1 MGASASPPCVWW
13 VRLKVVESV
22 PRNSVTV
29 CTAGSNK
36 HAAVALPVSATVLGL
51 LEALLVM
58 VSVPVSA
65 LPTTVGAKVTV
76 TAQLAPAASDA
87 GQVLVWVYGPLME
100 MLEIVSGAVPLLVSV
115 TLRGVHVWFTCV
127 SGSVS
132 EVAERVSC
140 AVDPPVPLNVTVC
153 GLPGAPS
160 VKVSVPVTAPVA
172 VGVKITLTV
181 HVPPGPS
188 VAGQLLVWEKPAEV
202 AMLVIAKL
210 DPPVLLTVTGM
221 GLDGWLTGVVGNVKL
236 VVESAK

>member
-76 TAQLAPAASDA
+76 TAQLAPGASDPA
-87 GQVLVWVYGPLME
+87 PTGHVLVSVYGPLME
-100 MLEIVSGAVPLLVSV
+100 MLEMVSGAVP
-115 TLRGVHVWFTCV
+115 
-127 SGSVS
+127 
-132 EVAERVSC
+132 
-140 AVDPPVPLNVTVC
+140 
-153 GLPGAPS
+153 
-160 VKVSVPVTAPVA
+160 
-172 VGVKITLTV
+172 
-181 HVPPGPS
+181 
-188 VAGQLLVWEKPAEV
+188 
-202 AMLVIAKL
+202 
-210 DPPVLLTVTGM
+210 
-221 GLDGWLTGVVGNVKL
+221 
-236 VVESAK
+236 